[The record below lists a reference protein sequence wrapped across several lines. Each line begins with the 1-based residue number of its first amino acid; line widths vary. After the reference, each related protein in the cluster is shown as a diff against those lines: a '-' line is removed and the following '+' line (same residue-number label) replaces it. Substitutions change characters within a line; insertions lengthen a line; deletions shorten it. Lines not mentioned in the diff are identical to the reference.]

1 MCMPK
6 GWKTQRKRD
15 GVLIS
20 RQAPLAAAFE
30 AKSVGENPLTGVD
43 VHARVNVADAQ
54 LFTCSI

>member
-43 VHARVNVADAQ
+43 VHARVNVADA
-54 LFTCSI
+54 